1 MEGVIWVGGLRHAT
15 PKAAVL
21 RALAAVGVQGPVRV
35 HFNRGTGT
43 GQASSALATMPL
55 PDITKALSLNTTFV
69 PDLSDFPL
77 RVEMAKGQP
86 KTAPPRRRPAEQPLG
101 GQPPAKRG
109 RPGAEGWGTGG
120 ASSSSA
126 GEHVPERG
134 EQGEQHGAQQVE
146 RLSFNQSV
154 IGSAPCAHFGK

>member
-21 RALAAVGVQGPVRV
+21 RALACAGVQGPVRV
-35 HFNRGTGT
+35 HVFNRGTGT

-55 PDITKALSLNTTFV
+55 PDIPKALSLNTTFV

-77 RVEMAKGQP
+77 RVEMAKGQAKP
-86 KTAPPRRRPAEQPLG
+86 APPRRRPAEQPLG
-101 GQPPAKRG
+101 GQSPAKLG

-146 RLSFNQSV
+146 RLSFSQRPLVPILVNN
-154 IGSAPCAHFGK
+154 GP

>member
-86 KTAPPRRRPAEQPLG
+86 KLGTSSPAAGRAAAGRAAAGKAGETWGGGLG
-101 GQPPAKRG
+101 HRG
-109 RPGAEGWGTGG
+109 GFLLVGGGARPGAGRAGRAARGTAGR
-120 ASSSSA
+120 AS
-126 GEHVPERG
+126 E
-134 EQGEQHGAQQVE
+134 
-146 RLSFNQSV
+146 LQSK
-154 IGSAPCAHFGK
+154 CHRFGPQCPLW